1 MLKRQQKIK
10 LNKIQQQ
17 IIVDALLIE
26 NACLKEQI
34 QQLVL
39 HNYFLQTVDN
49 KDRHKYGAV

>member
-39 HNYFLQTVDN
+39 HNYFLQAVDN